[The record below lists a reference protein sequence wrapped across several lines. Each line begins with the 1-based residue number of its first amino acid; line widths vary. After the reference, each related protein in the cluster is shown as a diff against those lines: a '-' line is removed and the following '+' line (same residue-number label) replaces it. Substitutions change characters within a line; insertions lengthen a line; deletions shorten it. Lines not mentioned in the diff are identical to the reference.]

1 MIFAGIIF
9 FLISV
14 LAILKEE
21 SFTILVMLVTLQM
34 ADQLQNLPQDS
45 KLIVVNLFS
54 LCWQKLYPN
63 T

>member
-54 LCWQKLYPN
+54 LC
-63 T
+63 